1 MVVQGQWRNT
11 DYDWLYKDNGGRNT
25 DYDLLYKDNGGTQTM
40 IGCTRTTEENRIYGH
55 TKIIEEYRT
64 TTGCTRNVKG

>member
-1 MVVQGQWRNT
+1 MEEHRLYLVVQLGQWRNT
-11 DYDWLYKDNGGRNT
+11 DYDW
-25 DYDLLYKDNGGTQTM
+25 LYKDNGGTQTM